1 MLKKNVGNIDRIIR
15 FVVGAALIIAYFV
28 MDNASPWLLIGIIPL
43 AISLMSSCPAYTLL
57 GLNTCPLKD
66 RSES

>member
-15 FVVGAALIIAYFV
+15 FVVGAALVIAYFV

-43 AISLMSSCPAYTLL
+43 ATSLMSSCPAYTLL
-57 GLNTCPLKD
+57 GLNTCPLKKQD
-66 RSES
+66 